1 MKLLHTS
8 ITVKDMDE
16 SIKFYTE
23 LLGLKLVKRVEIP
36 ENDAEIAFLEDGYT
50 DYRIELTYWRSKRE
64 YSEGDQLDHLA
75 LEVEDIEEAVAE
87 LRRRGVNIAREPY
100 SLSHTKTRIA
110 FITDPND
117 IWIELIQ
124 HR

>member
-8 ITVKDMDE
+8 ITVKNMNE

-23 LLGLKLVKRVEIP
+23 LLGLKLVKRVKIP

-50 DYRIELTYWRSKRE
+50 NYRIELTYWRSKRE

-75 LEVEDIEEAVAE
+75 LEVDNLEKTVAE
-87 LRRRGVNIAREPY
+87 LRRKEVKIAKKPY
-100 SLSHTKTRIA
+100 SLSHSQTRIA

-124 HR
+124 HK

>member
-8 ITVKDMDE
+8 VTVKDMAE
-16 SIKFYTE
+16 SIRFYTE

-50 DYRIELTYWRSKRE
+50 DYQIELTYWRSKQE
-64 YSEGDQLDHLA
+64 YTEGDQLDHLA
-75 LEVEDIEEAVAE
+75 IEVEDIDEAIAE
-87 LRRRGVNIAREPY
+87 LMRKGVNIAKEPY
-100 SLSHTKTRIA
+100 SLSHSQTRIA

-124 HR
+124 H